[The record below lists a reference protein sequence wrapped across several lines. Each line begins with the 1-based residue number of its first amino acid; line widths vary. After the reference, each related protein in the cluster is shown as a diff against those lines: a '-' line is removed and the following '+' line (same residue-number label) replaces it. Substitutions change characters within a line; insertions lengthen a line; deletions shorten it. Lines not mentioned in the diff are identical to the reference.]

1 MTIAAPPPDLN
12 GCNCTLCGKNGGLWG
27 YFDPKNVHI
36 VGETTG
42 YIRRDLTT
50 PALITHFC
58 PTCGV
63 VTHWS
68 PLPSIS
74 QGRMGVNMR
83 LFPPEVLAGINQ
95 GAGDAAGN
103 ANRPALQGYARAGDE
118 CRLPPGQARRGRW

>member
-83 LFPPEVLAGINQ
+83 LFPPEVLAGLETRHH
-95 GAGDAAGN
+95 D
-103 ANRPALQGYARAGDE
+103 
-118 CRLPPGQARRGRW
+118 GRSWPLT